1 MTHAAAEGTRDLRGH
16 EAGRTLPLPSAAVV
30 VTTLLGLALQWVIA
44 LIYVDLIAG
53 LVGSERATHSG
64 GLEVPIAYLWTAIT
78 SAATA
83 HYCEKRAGPSK
94 VLLVLHL
101 IGVVIPLQALV
112 VAQFEFARP
121 EFATAVAVAYLATVL
136 LAVGTPNLHVRRP
149 GRTARLL
156 VVMACVLLSV
166 YVYASLVAHGGI
178 GRMSFDLAKVY
189 EVRDEFLEGLA
200 PLAGYFVPWQ
210 GLVLNPALML
220 AALKRRSLLLGL
232 VALGLQAVLFGMT
245 GYRAFLLMPG
255 LLVAMY
261 LIGGRRHLAALALT
275 GMMLLIGTALGL
287 YAWLDLP
294 QIPNLLV
301 DRVIIVPAEIH
312 YWYYDFFG
320 TLGHAP
326 LQLSQSI
333 LTELSASHYTAP
345 IAEVIAWKYMGAAA
359 WANVGLFADAFA
371 NFGFAG
377 CAVYTLL
384 FAAVLK
390 ALDAASSGT
399 DARIAAALIAVQAFQ
414 LVNAGLLTTLLTHGL
429 ALAILVLWAFPMPRQ
444 SGSG

>member
-1 MTHAAAEGTRDLRGH
+1 MTDSAAPATQELRRPVT
-16 EAGRTLPLPSAAVV
+16 ALRLPSAPVV
-30 VTTLLGLALQWVIA
+30 VTTVLALAFQWVTA
-44 LIYVDLIAG
+44 QIYVDLIAG
-53 LVGSERATHSG
+53 LFGSERTVHNG
-64 GLEVPIAYLWTAIT
+64 GLEVLVAYLCTAIA

-83 HYCEKRAGPSK
+83 YYCEKRTGPSK

-136 LAVGTPNLHVRRP
+136 LAVGTPDLYVGRP

-156 VVMACVLLSV
+156 VVTVCVLLTA

-220 AALKRRSLLLGL
+220 AALKRRSLLIGIL
-232 VALGLQAVLFGMT
+232 ALGLQAVLFGMT
-245 GYRAFLLMPG
+245 GFRAFLLMPG
-255 LLVAMY
+255 LLIGMY
-261 LIGGRRHLAALALT
+261 LIGSRRHLAALALT
-275 GMMLLIGTALGL
+275 GMMLLIGVALGL

-294 QIPNLLV
+294 QIPALLV
-301 DRVIIVPAEIH
+301 DRVIIIPAEIH

-320 TLGHAP
+320 VQGQAP

-333 LTELSASHYTAP
+333 LSAVSATHYTAP
-345 IAEVIAWKYMGAAA
+345 IAEVIAWKYMGVAA
-359 WANVGLFADAFA
+359 WANVGLFADAYA

-377 CAVYTLL
+377 CAVFTLL
-384 FAAVLK
+384 FAGLLK
-390 ALDAASSGT
+390 ALDAASSAT
-399 DARIAAALIAVQAFQ
+399 DARVAAALVAVQAFQ

-429 ALAILVLWAFPMPRQ
+429 ALAIVVLWAFPMPRRRGD
-444 SGSG
+444 S

>member
-1 MTHAAAEGTRDLRGH
+1 MSQSVAEGTRNLGGH
-16 EAGRTLPLPSAAVV
+16 EAGGALSLLSAPVAI
-30 VTTLLGLALQWVIA
+30 TTLLALTLQWLIA
-44 LIYVDLIAG
+44 LVYVDLIAG
-53 LVGSERATHSG
+53 LVGSDRATHSG
-64 GLEVPIAYLWTAIT
+64 GLEGAIAYLCTAIT

-83 HYCEKRAGPSK
+83 YYCLKRTGPSR

-101 IGVVIPLQALV
+101 VGVVIPLQALV

-136 LAVGTPNLHVRRP
+136 LAVGTPTLRIGRP
-149 GRTARLL
+149 GRLARLL
-156 VVMACVLLSV
+156 VVTACVLLSV

-189 EVRDEFLEGLA
+189 EVRDQFLEGLA

-232 VALGLQAVLFGMT
+232 FALALQGVLFGMT

-255 LLVAMY
+255 LLAAMY
-261 LIGGRRHLAALALT
+261 FIGGRRHLAALAVA
-275 GMMLLIGTALGL
+275 GIMALIGAALGL

-301 DRVIIVPAEIH
+301 DRVIIVPAELH
-312 YWYYDFFG
+312 FWYYDFFG

-326 LQLSQSI
+326 LQLSQSV
-333 LTELSASHYTAP
+333 LAALSDSHYSAP
-345 IAEVIAWKYMGAAA
+345 IAEVIAWKYMGVAA

-371 NFGFAG
+371 NFGYAG
-377 CAVYTLL
+377 CAVFTLL

-390 ALDAASSGT
+390 TLDAASTGT

-429 ALAILVLWAFPMPRQ
+429 ALAIVVLWAFPLPRRP
-444 SGSG
+444 GSS

>member
-1 MTHAAAEGTRDLRGH
+1 MTNATAAGIRDLR
-16 EAGRTLPLPSAAVV
+16 ANVTRAPWLPSAPVV
-30 VTTLLGLALQWVIA
+30 MTTLLALAMQWVTA
-44 LIYVDLIAG
+44 QIYVDLIAG
-53 LVGSERATHSG
+53 LFGSERTTHSG
-64 GLEVPIAYLWTAIT
+64 GLEVLIAYLSTAIC

-83 HYCEKRAGPSK
+83 YYCEKRAGPSK

-121 EFATAVAVAYLATVL
+121 EFATAVAAAYLATVL
-136 LAVGTPNLHVRRP
+136 LAVGTPQLHVGHP
-149 GRTARLL
+149 GKTARLL
-156 VVMACVLLSV
+156 VVMACILLTV

-178 GRMSFDLAKVY
+178 GRMSFDLTKVY

-200 PLAGYFVPWQ
+200 PFAGYFVPWQ

-245 GYRAFLLMPG
+245 GFRAFLLMPG
-255 LLVAMY
+255 LLVGMY
-261 LIGGRRHLAALALT
+261 LIGGRRHLAALALL
-275 GMMLLIGTALGL
+275 GMMLLIGAALGL
-287 YAWLDLP
+287 YAWLDVP
-294 QIPNLLV
+294 QIPGLLV
-301 DRVIIVPAEIH
+301 DRVIIIPAEIH

-320 TLGHAP
+320 TDGHAF
-326 LQLSQSI
+326 LLLSQSI
-333 LTELSASHYTAP
+333 LTEVSAAHYTAP
-345 IAEVIAWKYMGAAA
+345 IAEVIAWKYMGVAA

-377 CAVYTLL
+377 CAVFTLL

-390 ALDAASSGT
+390 VLDAASTGT
-399 DARIAAALIAVQAFQ
+399 DGRIAAALVAVQAFQ

-429 ALAILVLWAFPMPRQ
+429 ALAILVLWAFPMPQR
-444 SGSG
+444 SGSA